1 MYKDEENKYL
11 ALQEYQNNLKVGD
24 ELRLPNH
31 NYVATL
37 SDINDN
43 RTNNG
48 EKIFDMLKQYYNNR

>member
-11 ALQEYQNNLKVGD
+11 ALQEYQNNLKVSD

-43 RTNNG
+43 CTNNG
-48 EKIFDMLKQYYNNR
+48 EQILTILK